1 MDEVWSCIPW
11 LSFQAFHV
19 YFLLFFFFSLFDD
32 APEPRLVAVQEII
45 TVQGG
50 YKITL
55 LYELE
60 KYVIYNYTVHMR
72 RNGQNEK

>member
-1 MDEVWSCIPW
+1 
-11 LSFQAFHV
+11 
-19 YFLLFFFFSLFDD
+19 
-32 APEPRLVAVQEII
+32 VQEII